1 MDELKAKLDAQMS
14 RIVSALRS
22 KYEFCAQRV
31 DHLASA
37 LAPALESRAS
47 DAAHRVD
54 SLSSALG
61 SSVVLNLTRRESEF
75 ERLRT
80 KLAML
85 SPYSVLERGYSLTT
99 DACGAVVKSA
109 DQVKP
114 GDVIMT
120 RLASG
125 ALSSTVR

>member
-1 MDELKAKLDAQMS
+1 VEVLS
-14 RIVSALRS
+14 SALGV
-22 KYEFCAQRV
+22 A
-31 DHLASA
+31 LSA
-37 LAPALESRAS
+37 RAS
-47 DAAHRVD
+47 DFSHRID
-54 SLSSALG
+54 SLSAALG

-99 DACGAVVKSA
+99 DASGAVVKSA
-109 DQVKP
+109 EQVSK
-114 GDVIMT
+114 GDVLRT

-125 ALSSTVR
+125 EIVSEVR